1 MEEILNNKINKYFIN
16 RTIFGNGIL
25 DDKSII
31 ISDNDYLSIS
41 NNEYVNYK
49 QIENLKKNIK
59 ENKELISSIMFISN
73 CNNINVEKRLA
84 EYIKKES
91 CMLTQSG
98 YVANSGILQALCDK
112 NTNIY
117 IDEKDH
123 ASFINGIYHSKCK
136 HYIFKHNNIKHLE
149 KLIIDNGYG
158 FIVIDSLYSG
168 YGTFSPLLEICKLKK
183 IQLHAYFR

>member
-25 DDKSII
+25 DDYLSYKKNQDDKSII

-158 FIVIDSLYSG
+158 
-168 YGTFSPLLEICKLKK
+168 TFSPLLEICKLKK
-183 IQLHAYFR
+183 NTIACLF